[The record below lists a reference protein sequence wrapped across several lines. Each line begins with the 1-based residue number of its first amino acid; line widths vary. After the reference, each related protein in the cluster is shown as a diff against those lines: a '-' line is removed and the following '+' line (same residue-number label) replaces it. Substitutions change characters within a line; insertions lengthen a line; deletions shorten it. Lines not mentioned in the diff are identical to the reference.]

1 MRSSNSCDSSSPVTR
16 LVLMK
21 PPSVVY
27 VSITGLDLNTLLG
40 WLPGRSDARS
50 QSADTW
56 NAPTHKWNI
65 LTVSLQPGGYTPPRE
80 TFIKESFERRL
91 FLEEKLFNYS
101 SYSQFLIEHIHMC
114 MDKVAFT
121 PNLTPCRGVSVH
133 FK

>member
-1 MRSSNSCDSSSPVTR
+1 
-16 LVLMK
+16 MK

-121 PNLTPCRGVSVH
+121 PNLTPCRAVSVH